1 MLYIVNLYKVV
12 YQLYLYKTGDKK
24 EMIDTI
30 EQMKKNLKICRRK
43 FQTSKDNWKTEGKY
57 YRWRVNIQSTSRT
70 FKFWGTNKK
79 NIKIGKTFEQAIIT
93 KERSSLC
100 GSVG

>member
-57 YRWRVNIQSTSRT
+57 YRRRVNIHSTSRT
-70 FKFWGTNKK
+70 FKIWGTNEKK
-79 NIKIGKTFEQAIIT
+79 T
-93 KERSSLC
+93 
-100 GSVG
+100 